1 MCNVMLASQ
10 LVRPLALCWRESDLG
25 GSVMAKS
32 VAVLSLGPADPGA
45 GTFVSDG
52 HEDRLRLSDIGK
64 LARRTRRRIVGAAR
78 AEDRV
83 TFRKLLGEHLRIEPQ
98 SLDVVQESWPAYDH
112 VNVQAGLDAW
122 LAGAGRSHQLVGV
135 GNHRHHEFGLS
146 DLMRAVPGE
155 FHGPAPGNVA
165 RINLATGPAGEVR
178 ACVVCA
184 VYLVTEGEGR
194 AAMLFRK
201 GHSHMGQPA
210 TTVEIAAA
218 DPDFAA
224 RIAADVR
231 QLAVEHNV
239 YRRQVVSFTHD
250 MFGERETVLSFHP
263 RPAMTAGEL
272 ILPDETT
279 AAITRQV
286 VGVAQHRSR
295 LLAARQHLKR
305 GLLLYGPPGVGK
317 THTVRYL
324 MSQLTETT
332 IVQLSGNTLQMIGPA
347 CSVARTLQ
355 PAMIVIEDVDLIAEE
370 RGMYPGQHPL
380 LFQLLNE
387 MDGLAED
394 ADVVFLLTT
403 NRADL
408 LEPALAQRPGRVDQ
422 AVALEHPDL
431 DARRRLFS
439 LYRGGLDVDE
449 SQLDSVLERTD
460 GVTASF
466 LKELLRRAAVLAAR
480 AVPSDDP
487 EPSDRLTVTADDLD
501 AALDDLMDTRN
512 AMTRTLLGG
521 QPHPEERPTAEQVPQ
536 P

>member
-1 MCNVMLASQ
+1 LSIVAKQVAGLSSG
-10 LVRPLALCWRESDLG
+10 LGEPGTESF
-25 GSVMAKS
+25 
-32 VAVLSLGPADPGA
+32 A
-45 GTFVSDG
+45 GDG
-52 HEDRLRLSDIGK
+52 HDDRLRLSDVGK
-64 LARRTRRRIVGAAR
+64 LVRRTRRRIVGAAR

-83 TFRKLLGEHLRIEPQ
+83 TFRKLLMDHLGTEPE
-98 SLDVVQESWPAYDH
+98 SLDVVQESWPGYDH

-122 LAGAGRSHQLVGV
+122 LQEPGRGHRLVGV
-135 GNHRHHEFGLS
+135 LNHRHREFGLS
-146 DLMRAVPGE
+146 ELMRSAPPE

-165 RINLATGPAGEVR
+165 RLNLPAGPAGELR

-184 VYLVTEGEGR
+184 VYLVTEGEHR
-194 AAMLFRK
+194 AVLLFRK
-201 GHSHMGQPA
+201 GERDMGQSS
-210 TTVEIAAA
+210 TTVEIASEE
-218 DPDFAA
+218 PGFAA
-224 RIAADVR
+224 RIATEVR
-231 QLAVEHNV
+231 QLGLEHNV
-239 YRRQVVSFTHD
+239 YRRQVVSFNHD
-250 MFGERETVLSFHP
+250 VFGERETVLSFHS
-263 RPAMTAGEL
+263 RSTMTAEDL

-286 VGVAQHRSR
+286 VGVARHRSR

-332 IVQLSGNTLQMIGPA
+332 IVQLSGSTLHMIGPA

-370 RGMYPGQHPL
+370 RGMHPGEHPL

-403 NRADL
+403 NRADV

-431 DARRRLFS
+431 DARGRLFF
-439 LYRGGLDVDE
+439 LYRGALDVDE
-449 SQLDSVLERTD
+449 SRLDSVLERTE

-466 LKELLRRAAVLAAR
+466 LKELLRRAAVMAAESIS
-480 AVPSDDP
+480 SDDL
-487 EPSDRLTVTADDLD
+487 EPTDRLEVTADQLD
-501 AALDDLMDTRN
+501 GALEELMDTRN

-521 QPHPEERPTAEQVPQ
+521 QRDTEEDPRAGL
-536 P
+536 